1 MFIHYYHCLSTMALQ
16 LCLQMVILLE
26 LRMMNMIHCLQNFR
40 REDK

>member
-1 MFIHYYHCLSTMALQ
+1 
-16 LCLQMVILLE
+16 MVILLE